1 MIRLP
6 IKNKQKARTVLG
18 LLGFVLIVS
27 TALPVFAQSD
37 DINNRLRR
45 MENEVSTLSR
55 AVYKGETP
63 PPGSFSSG
71 ASAADTE
78 IRIQQLEND
87 IRDLRGKTE
96 EQSFQLQQIRNDLDR
111 ITGDM
116 ELRLKDLEGGG
127 APSGSSAPLTGDVQ
141 PYTDGAATPPQAG
154 SSAGSSGYSWG
165 TNNTNAADAGAAAEG
180 GAVSSPSGQLG
191 AYGGSDAAADLYESA
206 FSLLKDN
213 NYEQAQTGFQ
223 SFMDQYPE
231 HALAGNAKYWLGET
245 YYVRGKYEES
255 TRIFAEG
262 YKKYPKSAKS
272 ADNLLKLGLSL
283 DALGKKNEACI
294 AFRQL
299 TKENTTGSA
308 PVLRRAEQEMTRLS
322 C

>member
-27 TALPVFAQSD
+27 TAMPVFAQSD

-96 EQSFQLQQIRNDLDR
+96 EQSFQIQQMRNDLDR

-127 APSGSSAPLTGDVQ
+127 APSGSSAPLTGD
-141 PYTDGAATPPQAG
+141 
-154 SSAGSSGYSWG
+154 SAGGSDGGYSWG
-165 TNNTNAADAGAAAEG
+165 TNNTNSADTGAASGSGTANS
-180 GAVSSPSGQLG
+180 AASGQLG
-191 AYGGSDAAADLYESA
+191 AFGGSDAAADLYESA

-294 AFRQL
+294 ALRQL
-299 TKENTTGSA
+299 TKEYTTGSA
-308 PVLRRAEQEMTRLS
+308 PVLRRAEQEMNRLS